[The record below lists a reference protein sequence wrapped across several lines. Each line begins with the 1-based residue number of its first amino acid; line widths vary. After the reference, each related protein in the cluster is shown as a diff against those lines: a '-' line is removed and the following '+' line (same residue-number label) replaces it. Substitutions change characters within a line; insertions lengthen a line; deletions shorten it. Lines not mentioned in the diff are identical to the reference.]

1 MITSRF
7 TLCALALMATS
18 PAAAQDFDIK
28 TFFAKADT
36 DGRVGLAQKTK
47 PVFARPATLGEVV
60 VTIVPDDGLETKS
73 KPAETGDM
81 AVNNRCGADDRSE
94 YLVKAAQFPKRY
106 SEALSPADDKGWRQY
121 RPLGVSMRYVVMK
134 PTEGP
139 WSFQAPWGEA
149 MVAKPGDTIV
159 QDPNNPADT
168 YRVAKSAFDC
178 TYEITKAAAQ

>member
-1 MITSRF
+1 MITRF
-7 TLCALALMATS
+7 TICALASLIAM
-18 PAAAQDFDIK
+18 PAVAQDFDIK
-28 TFFAKADT
+28 GFFAKADT

-47 PVFARPATLGEVV
+47 PVFARPATPGEVV

-73 KPAETGDM
+73 KPAEAGDM
-81 AVNNRCGADDRSE
+81 AVNNRCGANDRSE

-106 SEALSPADDKGWRQY
+106 SDALTAADDKGWYQY

-134 PTEGP
+134 PAEGP
-139 WSFQAPWGEA
+139 WSFLAPWGEA
-149 MVAKPGDTIV
+149 MIAKPGDTIV

-168 YRVAKSAFDC
+168 YRVAKSAFEC